1 MMAYAIDNPAPCTI
15 FVITGD
21 RDFAYAMSILSL
33 RLYQVVLIA
42 GPNARTS
49 LTSQTDICFEWVN
62 DVVKCQSGASNPQAE
77 HSKLRQPLQLQRD
90 GTSELP
96 TITRSSPCVP
106 VTDIVNSDGAED
118 NPTDIAQFLLNRA
131 TQRASDSTSS
141 SPETQGKSQ
150 DACLPGRDVFSATST
165 VGQSPGVPPFLPAKG
180 RISSATTIQ
189 ETPVLTLLPPLPQIL
204 ATSSNPTNK
213 STENTIITPSLPVVG
228 KPTVFPSPTL
238 KDSPPIKPQEDV
250 VAQSSE
256 LGTEAIRSFSSSP
269 TEDTIIRPATAPPSI
284 VTSTTLMIS
293 ESVSL
298 KTPVIEL
305 PPCDPAPPIPVLNE
319 SSIQS
324 RIDTVIAKVLG
335 ETSSI
340 GKSDG
345 TQIIKEETH
354 TPPSLPKGGS
364 ASAAVTRVNSSP
376 SPLAPFYVTSLFTT
390 PTAYVPPKPIP
401 GTPKT
406 HAPNLPATRMPS
418 STTQRTVPTPTVN
431 QPKAAVVQKP
441 QTATSPVP
449 VVSSTS
455 MEKKAFPSAWIPLFG
470 TLQKHNGVLP
480 RSKIAQKIV
489 DSYGKD
495 AFKRAGHQRFN
506 SYLEGA
512 LNAGFVKMAGTGQTL
527 EVRLAEPYAS

>member
-1 MMAYAIDNPAPCTI
+1 
-15 FVITGD
+15 
-21 RDFAYAMSILSL
+21 
-33 RLYQVVLIA
+33 
-42 GPNARTS
+42 
-49 LTSQTDICFEWVN
+49 
-62 DVVKCQSGASNPQAE
+62 
-77 HSKLRQPLQLQRD
+77 
-90 GTSELP
+90 
-96 TITRSSPCVP
+96 
-106 VTDIVNSDGAED
+106 
-118 NPTDIAQFLLNRA
+118 
-131 TQRASDSTSS
+131 
-141 SPETQGKSQ
+141 
-150 DACLPGRDVFSATST
+150 
-165 VGQSPGVPPFLPAKG
+165 
-180 RISSATTIQ
+180 
-189 ETPVLTLLPPLPQIL
+189 
-204 ATSSNPTNK
+204 
-213 STENTIITPSLPVVG
+213 
-228 KPTVFPSPTL
+228 VFPSPTL

-401 GTPKT
+401 GTPKA
-406 HAPNLPATRMPS
+406 HAPNLPATHMPS

-431 QPKAAVVQKP
+431 QPKAAVVRKP
-441 QTATSPVP
+441 QTATPPVP
-449 VVSSTS
+449 VMSSTS
-455 MEKKAFPSAWIPLFG
+455 MAKKAFPSAWIPLFG
-470 TLQKHNGVLP
+470 TLQKHNGVLL

-489 DSYGKD
+489 DNYGQD

-527 EVRLAEPYAS
+527 EVRLAETYAS